1 MEKIK
6 IILVDDHQL
15 VRDGIK
21 ALLTGI
27 PDIAIIGEASGAGE
41 LMKELENLK
50 PDLLIMD
57 ISLPEISG
65 IELTKRICQ

>member
-21 ALLTGI
+21 ALLMGI
-27 PDIAIIGEASGAGE
+27 PDISIIGEASGANE
-41 LMKELENLK
+41 LLREL
-50 PDLLIMD
+50 
-57 ISLPEISG
+57 
-65 IELTKRICQ
+65 

>member
-21 ALLTGI
+21 SLLTGI
-27 PDIAIIGEASGAGE
+27 TDIAIIGEAQG
-41 LMKELENLK
+41 LRT
-50 PDLLIMD
+50 IQR
-57 ISLPEISG
+57 
-65 IELTKRICQ
+65 T